1 MLRQGSEH
9 DGARVR
15 IEALAV
21 CPARLSTRHSFVS
34 PGKSWSNFVVVTTLY
49 LPPSRWC
56 GRFRL
61 QSQSPMR
68 RRGHSSFWP
77 TPGLAHVRWAQ
88 KLSRAIEGEPSSLSM
103 GHHGRGRGRRPARN
117 LVCGADNRALCC
129 GPRPTPPRARWAPAC
144 AAAGQCLRHA
154 RLEVAVSSSGGAVW
168 VQVRVRPVLPIT
180 K

>member
-15 IEALAV
+15 IEALAA

-34 PGKSWSNFVVVTTLY
+34 PGKSWSNFVVVTTLL
-49 LPPSRWC
+49 LPPSHWC
-56 GRFRL
+56 GKFRL
-61 QSQSPMR
+61 QSQSLMR

-88 KLSRAIEGEPSSLSM
+88 KLSRVSRRPHRRDST
-103 GHHGRGRGRRPARN
+103 GRGRGRRPARN

-129 GPRPTPPRARWAPAC
+129 GPRPTPPRARGRLLARRPGSVCVMRVSRWRYLAP
-144 AAAGQCLRHA
+144 
-154 RLEVAVSSSGGAVW
+154 VALFGYRSG
-168 VQVRVRPVLPIT
+168 
-180 K
+180 